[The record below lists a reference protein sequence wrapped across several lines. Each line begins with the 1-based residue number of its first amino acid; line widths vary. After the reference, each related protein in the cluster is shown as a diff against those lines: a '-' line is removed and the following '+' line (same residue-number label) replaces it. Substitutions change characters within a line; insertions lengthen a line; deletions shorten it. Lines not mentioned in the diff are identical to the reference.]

1 MFQSIYTTVISNI
14 EKSLGKGSGWIID
27 SVIDHNISIPK
38 YNPLTGSSSVKLPEE
53 LDHPREGL
61 INIQNTDD
69 NECFKWFLVRCL
81 NPANHNPR
89 RITKADKDFVKRLD
103 LKYIKFPVKIRDF
116 HRNGKKNSIRINVFG
131 YENKAKHPIHV
142 SKKMLQRKTRCLIID
157 GRRRKNNI
165 FLSMISIDSC
175 MIIHYI
181 TQENIFVVI
190 DYMLSLQKKH

>member
-1 MFQSIYTTVISNI
+1 MVRYLHPADHHVAIS
-14 EKSLGKGSGWIID
+14 
-27 SVIDHNISIPK
+27 
-38 YNPLTGSSSVKLPEE
+38 
-53 LDHPREGL
+53 
-61 INIQNTDD
+61 
-69 NECFKWFLVRCL
+69 
-81 NPANHNPR
+81 
-89 RITKADKDFVKRLD
+89 TKADKDFVKRLD

-190 DYMLSLQKKH
+190 AYMLSLQKKH